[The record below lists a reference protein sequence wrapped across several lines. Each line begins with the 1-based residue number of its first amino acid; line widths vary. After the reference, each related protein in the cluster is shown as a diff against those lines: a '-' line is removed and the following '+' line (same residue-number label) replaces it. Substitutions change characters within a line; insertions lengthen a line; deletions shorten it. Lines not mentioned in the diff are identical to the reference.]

1 MAQAR
6 SELPAD
12 GESSD
17 ERSPEHPRQDVPYD
31 ASAKPSLGNVVRLER
46 RSMPTWLK
54 VILLLVHLLPLV
66 LIAVSSG
73 VLQIRHVAR
82 ALFVLL
88 ALVAVAE
95 LVDNA
100 ILAPLY
106 GRDACLLLLVRGM
119 VLEPAD
125 EKMFQ
130 SWARRKFSRAQCLL
144 IVSWAVWWNLYH
156 RLVPWGLV
164 PNVIVCALATRAF
177 FRERREFEDIEG
189 LELCLSW
196 ACAVGTASLNTVAF
210 LAAPPARRSMYIEL
224 ELLTDAE
231 LYSTFAV
238 VGQLARVRAK
248 RRASAQVGLNLGSGR
263 RLG

>member
-1 MAQAR
+1 M
-6 SELPAD
+6 
-12 GESSD
+12 
-17 ERSPEHPRQDVPYD
+17 
-31 ASAKPSLGNVVRLER
+31 ER

-54 VILLLVHLLPLV
+54 GILLFVHVLPLV
-66 LIAVSSG
+66 VIAVSSG
-73 VLQIRHVAR
+73 VLQARYVAK
-82 ALFVLL
+82 ALFALL

-106 GRDACLLLLVRGM
+106 GHDACLLLLLRGM

-130 SWARRKFSRAQCLL
+130 SWARRKFCRAQCLL

-156 RLVPWGLV
+156 RLVPWGVV
-164 PNVIVCALATRAF
+164 PNLIVCALATRAF
-177 FRERREFEDIEG
+177 ILERRVFEDIER

-196 ACAVGTASLNTVAF
+196 AVCVGTATLNTVAF

-224 ELLTDAE
+224 ELLTNAE

-238 VGQLARVRAK
+238 VG
-248 RRASAQVGLNLGSGR
+248 
-263 RLG
+263 